1 MHVTPAPVDDRT
13 FESSVTLTPEQ
24 IEANT
29 AYFAEKGLEYSVRSL
44 DEDGQPV
51 AKPEDT
57 AVADKPVDNAA
68 PPVEDAEAKAAD
80 AELLQAKT
88 DEARLGYNAKRTKKI
103 KELNEEVQATKA
115 AAATKDALL
124 AEKDKEIER
133 LLKAGVSTS
142 VSAPSAF
149 APPAPVVAAPAA
161 SVKPAEEDI
170 QPKEFDRAAPKKP
183 VFADIEASD
192 NTGDPYKAYTDA
204 LSAYSEEL
212 IQYKLDQR
220 DHNQAQATEVAR
232 IKQQRV
238 EDQEKKVTAGR
249 AQENKL
255 ARARELYQD
264 FDSLTNPEKFP
275 LTPVLGYLL
284 RDRIPDGFE
293 LGYQLAKPE
302 NAEFYNDL
310 TRRTA
315 NKPRTDEE
323 VSDLLDEVMLDL
335 GGFRKDLKKSA
346 TGQTQPPAVPV
357 VAAPPAPKPAVA
369 PQQSS
374 STSPPRIEEAP
385 APAHVKGRASGAPK
399 SLEDIDPEDTDARR
413 AWKKQNGQM

>member
-149 APPAPVVAAPAA
+149 APPAQVAAAPAA
-161 SVKPAEEDI
+161 PVKPVEEDI

-232 IKQQRV
+232 IKQEKAQKQEHQVQAV
-238 EDQEKKVTAGR
+238 EAEKQKFEKVR
-249 AQENKL
+249 KI
-255 ARARELYQD
+255 YPD
-264 FDSLTNPEKFP
+264 FDAVTSPESVKY
-275 LTPVLGYLL
+275 TPILVYLL
-284 RDRIPDGFE
+284 KDRIPDGLE

-302 NAEFYNDL
+302 NAAIYQELADK
-310 TRRTA
+310 TQDKSRT
-315 NKPRTDEE
+315 PEE
-323 VSDLLDEVMLDL
+323 TMGLLDEVMLDL
-335 GGFRKDLKKSA
+335 GAFRKDLKKSA
-346 TGQTQPPAVPV
+346 NGQTQPPAVPV